1 MRKPGISPL
10 LVITILFAV
19 FSTGFFL
26 GRNQNRNTVSV
37 SLPAEFMTVPSV
49 TTEPERAET
58 EETRVISFPISIN
71 DADKESLMALPGIG
85 EVLAQRI
92 LDYRDENGAF
102 SAPEA
107 LLNVEGIGK
116 KRLEEILDLITIG
129 G

>member
-19 FSTGFFL
+19 FSAGFFL

-49 TTEPERAET
+49 TTDPERAET
-58 EETRVISFPISIN
+58 EEPRVISFPISIN

-102 SAPEA
+102 SAPEE

>member
-10 LVITILFAV
+10 LVITILFTV

-49 TTEPERAET
+49 TADPERAET
-58 EETRVISFPISIN
+58 EEPRVISFPISIN

-85 EVLAQRI
+85 DVLAQRI

-102 SAPEA
+102 SAPEE

>member
-10 LVITILFAV
+10 LLITIIFAV
-19 FSTGFFL
+19 FSAGFFL

-49 TTEPERAET
+49 TTDPERAET
-58 EETRVISFPISIN
+58 EEPRVISFPISIN

-102 SAPEA
+102 SAPEE